1 MGFYLRDFSASFWCP
16 NLHMCSSNYF
26 VITMIWIM
34 MLMTMIWNGDDDGS
48 EKTIVKSNLD
58 GANI

>member
-1 MGFYLRDFSASFWCP
+1 
-16 NLHMCSSNYF
+16 
-26 VITMIWIM
+26 M
-34 MLMTMIWNGDDDGS
+34 MSMTMIWNGDDDGS